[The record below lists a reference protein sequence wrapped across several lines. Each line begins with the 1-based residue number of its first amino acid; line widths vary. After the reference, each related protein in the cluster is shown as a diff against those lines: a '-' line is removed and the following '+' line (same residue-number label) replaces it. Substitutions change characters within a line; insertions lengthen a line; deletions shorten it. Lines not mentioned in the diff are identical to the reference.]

1 MSVFVHEQGL
11 CESTHIGTGTRIWA
25 FAHVLPGARI
35 GSDCNICDHV
45 FVENDVVLGD
55 RVTVKCGVALWDGL
69 EVGDDVFIG
78 PNAAFTNDG
87 FPRSKHRPP
96 QFERTIIRDGASL
109 GANCTI
115 LPGLTIG
122 KRSMVGAGC
131 VLTRDV
137 PANAIVVGNPARIVG
152 YVDTDRSA
160 APTPEAAVAAEASPR
175 DLGVGGAALHPL
187 VRVDDL
193 RGSLVAGEAG
203 AELPFTPA
211 RVFSVMLVPSKDVRG
226 AHAHRRCEQFLVCQA
241 GSVAV
246 VLDDGKH
253 SKEITLADPG
263 VGLHI
268 PAMVWSVQYRYT
280 PDALLL
286 VLASRVYEADDYVR
300 DYDEFLGLL

>member
-1 MSVFVHEQGL
+1 MSFFVHERGL
-11 CESTHIGTGTRIWA
+11 CETTQVGAGTRIWA
-25 FAHVLPGARI
+25 FAHVLPGARM

-45 FVENDVVLGD
+45 FIENDVVLGD
-55 RVTVKCGVALWDGL
+55 RVTVKCGVSLLDGL

-78 PNAAFTNDG
+78 PNAAFMNDG
-87 FPRSKHRPP
+87 FPRSKQRPAE
-96 QFERTIIRDGASL
+96 FERTIIRDGASL

-115 LPGLTIG
+115 LAGLTIG
-122 KRSMVGAGC
+122 KRAMVGAGC

-152 YVDTDRSA
+152 YVDTDRSPA
-160 APTPEAAVAAEASPR
+160 APEPSVVPEVSPR
-175 DLGVGGAALHPL
+175 DVGVGGAALHRL
-187 VRVDDL
+187 LRVDDL

-203 AELPFTPA
+203 GELPFIPA
-211 RVFSVMLVPSKDVRG
+211 RVFSVMLVPSEDVRG
-226 AHAHRRCEQFLVCQA
+226 AHAHRRCEQFLICQT

-246 VLDDGKH
+246 VLDDGVH
-253 SKEITLADPG
+253 RKEITLADPG

-286 VLASRVYEADDYVR
+286 VLASRVYEAEDYIR
-300 DYDEFLGLL
+300 DYDEFVGLL